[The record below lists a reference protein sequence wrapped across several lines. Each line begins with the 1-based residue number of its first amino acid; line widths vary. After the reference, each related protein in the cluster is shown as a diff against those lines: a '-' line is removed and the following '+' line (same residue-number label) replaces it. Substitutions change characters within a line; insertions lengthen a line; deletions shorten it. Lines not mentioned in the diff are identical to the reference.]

1 MESLLFIA
9 AFIGN
14 VFNADA
20 ESVARLLMEL
30 SRLNARLVS
39 LAKQS
44 RLRSSG
50 GFSPEQEAVFGEAQ
64 ALVTQF
70 EKEAGIMMTLR
81 FNGPGAAPVSDS
93 RLRLEFPKTER
104 DASAPLYIQSLAE
117 QLDAAEEENWEMV
130 RDMMGYRVGL
140 NIIDEHTEPFDSL
153 SESNVDYIEGK
164 IRDGNTEGEMFE
176 SLSVDEADLRGYWK
190 ILS

>member
-9 AFIGN
+9 AFIGTMYD
-14 VFNADA
+14 V
-20 ESVARLLMEL
+20 EPQSIVEMLTGL
-30 SRLNARLVS
+30 SKCNARLVS
-39 LAKQS
+39 LARQS
-44 RLRSSG
+44 RLSSSG
-50 GFSPEQEAVFGEAQ
+50 GLSVDEARVVADAQ
-64 ALVTQF
+64 NVISAFQKST
-70 EKEAGIMMTLR
+70 GINVILSFT
-81 FNGPGAAPVSDS
+81 GPGAVAVANS
-93 RLRLEFPKTER
+93 RLKLEFPGTSRTGDSALFIESL
-104 DASAPLYIQSLAE
+104 DAQLA
-117 QLDAAEEENWEMV
+117 AAEEENWDMV

-140 NIIDEHTEPFDSL
+140 NIIDEHTEPFESL